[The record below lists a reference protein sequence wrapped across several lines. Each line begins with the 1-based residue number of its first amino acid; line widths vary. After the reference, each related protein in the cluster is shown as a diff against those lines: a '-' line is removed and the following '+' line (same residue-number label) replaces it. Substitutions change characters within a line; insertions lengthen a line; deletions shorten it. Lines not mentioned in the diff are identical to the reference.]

1 MAVTVPRLLPLEPAV
16 WNRLAGPPRI
26 LLFDIDGTLAPIAPT
41 PEDASVPAE
50 TRVLLADL
58 AAVPDTTVV
67 LVTGR
72 AATEARMM
80 VPDLPLWVIGNHG
93 AERMTPDGI
102 IGIEQSVAGFREQI
116 AEASHRLAA
125 RVAAIP
131 GILVEN
137 KTWTLSIHY
146 RLVDPSAVP
155 GIRTEVVRTAAEL
168 GLLMAEGKM
177 VYEVKPPVQV
187 HKGTAV
193 RALLTDLGH
202 GWSARQRDHAAILF
216 AGDDV
221 TDEDA
226 FRLLRESYPRAVTVK
241 VSPLEAP
248 ETAAEFVL
256 RDPREVRQLLE
267 QLAARRPTASSS
279 RPA

>member
-1 MAVTVPRLLPLEPAV
+1 MAGTIPRLLPLEAPV
-16 WNRLAGPPRI
+16 RDRLVGPPRV

-41 PEDASVPAE
+41 PEDASVPEE
-50 TRVLLADL
+50 TRAVLAEL
-58 AAVPDTTVV
+58 AAVPETTVV

-80 VPDLPLWVIGNHG
+80 LPDLPLWVIGNHG

-102 IGIEQSVAGFREQI
+102 IGIEQSVAGFRERL
-116 AEASHRLAA
+116 AEASHRLGA

-131 GILVEN
+131 GVLVEN
-137 KTWTLSIHY
+137 KTWTLSVHY
-146 RLVDPSAVP
+146 RLADPSTVP
-155 GIRTEVVRTAAEL
+155 AIRTEVVRTAAEL

-226 FRLLRESYPRAVTVK
+226 FRVLRENYPRAVTVK
-241 VSPLEAP
+241 VSTLEAP
-248 ETAAEFVL
+248 ETAAEFVV
-256 RDPREVRQLLE
+256 RDPREMRQLLE
-267 QLAARRPTASSS
+267 QLAARRASASSS

>member
-1 MAVTVPRLLPLEPAV
+1 MRD
-16 WNRLAGPPRI
+16 RLAGPPRI
-26 LLFDIDGTLAPIAPT
+26 LMFDVDGTLAPIAPT
-41 PEDASVPAE
+41 PEDAHVPRE
-50 TRVLLADL
+50 TQDLLAML
-58 AAVPDTTVV
+58 AGMPETTIV

-93 AERMTPDGI
+93 AERMTPDGL
-102 IGIEQSVAGFREQI
+102 IGIEQSVSEFGDRI
-116 AEASHRLAA
+116 AEASHRLGA

-137 KTWTLSIHY
+137 KTWTLSVHY
-146 RLVDPSAVP
+146 RLADKAAVP
-155 GIRTEVVRTAAEL
+155 GVRQEVVRTAAEL

-177 VYEVKPPVQV
+177 VYEVKPPVKV

-193 RALLTDLGH
+193 LGLLTELRH
-202 GWSARQRDHAAILF
+202 GWSERQRNHAAIFF

-226 FRLLRESYPRAVTVK
+226 FRILREHHPRAVTVK

-248 ETAAEFVL
+248 ETAAEFVV
-256 RDPREVRQLLE
+256 RDPGEIRQLLQ
-267 QLAARRPTASSS
+267 QLAARRTTTASSS
-279 RPA
+279 PRA